1 MYLETLVI
9 DDAMPMPDGSEA
21 PLGALHERLA
31 SIPLM
36 QFFPGATANGDPTN
50 YWGPNV
56 RCVEAMLAE
65 TEFRV
70 ERVARVPKRALFQ
83 CAAVSNPHAA
93 YYLSASDGSRTL

>member
-21 PLGALHERLA
+21 ALAQMVSRLA
-31 SIPLM
+31 ALPLM
-36 QFFPGATANGDPTN
+36 QFFPGASCNGDPTN

-70 ERVARVPKRALFQ
+70 VRVARLPRRAVFQ
-83 CAAVSNPHAA
+83 CGVVSNPQVA
-93 YYLSASDGSRTL
+93 YYLDASDGSRSL